1 MQKEVRL
8 LVSAVVVALFS
19 LTMFAAAIFFY
30 NNLREIYHACA
41 EFGMNRHESFRS
53 ESVAVSITSIK
64 AGIAW
69 FSGIGLASWMVAVYL
84 AVKCR
89 QAFVMSRLP

>member
-1 MQKEVRL
+1 
-8 LVSAVVVALFS
+8 
-19 LTMFAAAIFFY
+19 
-30 NNLREIYHACA
+30 
-41 EFGMNRHESFRS
+41 MNRSECYES

-89 QAFVMSRLP
+89 QAFVMGRLP